1 MTGQGTATAA
11 GILKGD
17 SIAGS
22 RDSSRGSRGRA
33 SGGNGTRLA
42 FVRLMLV

>member
-11 GILKGD
+11 CVLKGD

-22 RDSSRGSRGRA
+22 RDSSRGSRSRA

-42 FVRLMLV
+42 FVRLVLV

>member
-1 MTGQGTATAA
+1 MTGQATTAA
-11 GILKGD
+11 ARVLKGD